1 MCTVCGCGTSSA
13 VLPSLQEAET
23 AHAEEPSAAHRR
35 DYRHDHGHDHHHGHT
50 LSHGHGHGHDHQHP
64 GGSRGHGHRHE
75 HGDHGHGPANLE
87 PLGAARLIS
96 VEQDILADNNRLAA
110 GNRASFAESDVLA
123 LNLMSAP
130 GSGKT
135 TLLVR
140 TIEDLRARTS
150 IAVIEG
156 DQETSFDADRIR
168 AGGTKAVQI
177 NTGRGCHLDA
187 RMIARALPELA
198 PRPGAVVFIEN
209 VGNLVCPAAF
219 DLGEAGRVVLL
230 SVTEGDDKPLKY
242 GTMFAAAELLLIT
255 KIDLLPYVAFNVER
269 CSSFARRVNPQ
280 IEILPVSAS
289 SGEGLRLWY
298 SWIERR
304 RAAFRSLNHRAAGA
318 GRR

>member
-1 MCTVCGCGTSSA
+1 MS
-13 VLPSLQEAET
+13 
-23 AHAEEPSAAHRR
+23 
-35 DYRHDHGHDHHHGHT
+35 
-50 LSHGHGHGHDHQHP
+50 
-64 GGSRGHGHRHE
+64 
-75 HGDHGHGPANLE
+75 
-87 PLGAARLIS
+87 LGAARLIA
-96 VEQDILADNNRLAA
+96 VEQDILAENNRLAA
-110 GNRASFAESDVLA
+110 NNRATFAELDVLA

-168 AGGTKAVQI
+168 AGGAKAVQI
-177 NTGRGCHLDA
+177 NTGKGCHLDA
-187 RMIARALPELA
+187 RMVARALPELA
-198 PRPGAVVFIEN
+198 PRQGTVVFIEN

-219 DLGEAGRVVLL
+219 DLGEAARVVLL

-242 GTMFAAAELLLIT
+242 GNMFAAAELLLIT
-255 KIDLLPYVAFNVER
+255 KIDLLPYVPFDVER

-280 IEILPVSAS
+280 IEILPVSAG

-298 SWIERR
+298 DWIERR
-304 RAAFRSLNHRAAGA
+304 RTASRATTRRAAEA
-318 GRR
+318 GRG